1 MSYSSEI
8 DARISAE
15 DLRFCKNH
23 QKAYEKS
30 RCFLTRIA
38 EEAGEFQAEQEAL
51 LGRKFDEIIVNPYA
65 GQLSQAAALKQLQDI
80 HAVFVNK
87 IVDYFSETYCFK
99 LYSYPILVR
108 LLPPHP
114 EPSAT
119 NGWKYDKAAEE
130 DYTRQL
136 CNLSLSYK
144 EIVEQI
150 FVQAGARS
158 ALELKAR
165 AISAIREKAHNA
177 AWNYLGERQY
187 TQTEQK
193 VILPNAFR
201 KSAYSQERGFK
212 LSNEAAD
219 IMEALAFFESSA
231 SGVREPSLSLLRS
244 NYFNWRHYVGGQ
256 KVEQVLCYKN
266 GQIYIAFTSESN
278 AQEFVEKYLGVEA

>member
-15 DLRFCKNH
+15 DLRFCKNN

-130 DYTRQL
+130 DYARRL
-136 CNLSLSYK
+136 SNLSLSYK

-150 FVQAGARS
+150 FTQARAKTS
-158 ALELKAR
+158 WELKER
-165 AISAIREKAHNA
+165 AVAAMREKAHNA
-177 AWNYLGERQY
+177 AWNYLGECQY
-187 TQTEQK
+187 TQMKQK
-193 VILPNAFR
+193 IILPRAFR
-201 KSAYSQERGFK
+201 KDVRSWSPYIN
-212 LSNEAAD
+212 LSSETAN